1 LRVVKRNDKARISL
15 NNLKG
20 NYTMK
25 YGIIVS
31 DLTAADAKKL
41 LDQLSGQTA
50 TVTASIEDE
59 DNEGVAS
66 NAAFDATGLP
76 WDERIH
82 AGSKKQNAD
91 GTWKKRKGVQPVTIS
106 EVEAELRAAAPFM
119 ANNAEAEAPVNN
131 YLPPSTA
138 PHPVQALPVNP
149 IAPTAPPAPLAPIP
163 AAVAPQPV
171 ASMPPMAPIPAAV
184 ARDFNGLMTQIGQL
198 YKTQAVTDPNYPQTI
213 VQRINAGF
221 SINTIVNI
229 TDIAGNP
236 EYVEYAWKCLEVDG
250 NAA

>member
-1 LRVVKRNDKARISL
+1 
-15 NNLKG
+15 
-20 NYTMK
+20 MK

-66 NAAFDATGLP
+66 NATFDATGLP

-91 GTWKKRKGVQPVTIS
+91 GTWKKRKGVQPVTVT

-119 ANNAEAEAPVNN
+119 ASNAEAAAPVNN

-149 IAPTAPPAPLAPIP
+149 VVQIAPMSPIP
-163 AAVAPQPV
+163 VPAATAPQPIPP
-171 ASMPPMAPIPAAV
+171 AAPMPPAAPQPIV
-184 ARDFNGLMTQIGQL
+184 RDFNGLMTQIGQL